1 MNSRRGARD
10 DLEAALNEEF
20 NAERAVPLGRI
31 ARQLDEYL
39 ATLAELR
46 AEIALGRDRA
56 EEYERVRKL
65 AERWFWYL
73 TVQREVL
80 GFYDNA
86 ALARAY
92 PVPGPLPRRK

>member
-1 MNSRRGARD
+1 MDGRRGARD
-10 DLEAALNEEF
+10 DLEAMLNEEF
-20 NAERAVPLGRI
+20 NAERAIPLGRI
-31 ARQLDEYL
+31 SRQLDEYL
-39 ATLAELR
+39 ATLSRLMS
-46 AEIALGRDRA
+46 EIALGEDRA

-80 GFYDNA
+80 GFYDHA

-92 PVPGPLPRRK
+92 PVPGPLPRRR